1 MMPSAVETRRPGI
14 TALSKS
20 CSLWELEGGLD
31 RPSVLSSARKGL
43 GCRNMGGLLVENLDN
58 PWVPGQKILNSTQ
71 PLFFCGLQGVLE
83 VLMKPEKPLVRGVQL
98 LEGKKKERVGCPES
112 PGESKHSPK
121 RHWWFPAHPPPP
133 GSGFERG
140 PEDKRSRG
148 EREGA
153 WLQGDGLLLV

>member
-1 MMPSAVETRRPGI
+1 MPSAVERRRPGI

-20 CSLWELEGGLD
+20 CSLWEWEGGLD

-43 GCRNMGGLLVENLDN
+43 GCRKMGGLLVENLDN

-83 VLMKPEKPLVRGVQL
+83 VLVKPEKPLVRGVQL
-98 LEGKKKERVGCPES
+98 LEGKKKERVSCPES
-112 PGESKHSPK
+112 PCESKHSPK
-121 RHWWFPAHPPPP
+121 RHWWFSAHPPPS
-133 GSGFERG
+133 GSGFEHG

-148 EREGA
+148 EREDA